1 MSNTARKTRA
11 PRAQAAQAAQA
22 ALPVMEVEYITP
34 AEYQAVIAKQEARF
48 ATMGDARTL
57 VGFTKPYTGRAGTI
71 SSAVWE
77 AISND
82 EGATYPQVLRLALA
96 AEQEAHKARG
106 KAPKGTGM
114 SAQGWLRTFGA
125 VFE

>member
-1 MSNTARKTRA
+1 MSNTARKARA
-11 PRAQAAQAAQA
+11 PRAQAVDAT
-22 ALPVMEVEYITP
+22 LPVMEVEYITP
-34 AEYQAVIAKQEARF
+34 AEYDAVVAKQEARF
-48 ATMGDARTL
+48 ATMGDARKL
-57 VGFTKPYTGRAGTI
+57 VGFTKPYAGRAGTI
-71 SSAVWE
+71 SAAVWE

-96 AEQEAHKARG
+96 AEQAAHKARG